1 MSDFASRFAPSGH
14 ACCAACGSGQT
25 AGVAPV
31 HACASCGGVT
41 VMGLTVPLASAGAW
55 AAMIGVTL
63 CGVVIARRIVTA
75 WRRRPILLPGR

>member
-1 MSDFASRFAPSGH
+1 
-14 ACCAACGSGQT
+14 
-25 AGVAPV
+25 
-31 HACASCGGVT
+31 
-41 VMGLTVPLASAGAW
+41 MGLTVPLASAGAW

>member
-1 MSDFASRFAPSGH
+1 MSDFASSFAPSGH

-25 AGVAPV
+25 AGVASA

-41 VMGLTVPLASAGAW
+41 VMGFTVPAVSAGMW

-63 CGVVIARRIVTA
+63 CGIVITRRIVLA
-75 WRRRPILLPGR
+75 WRRRTILLAGR